1 VNASRLITILTTIF
15 IFLFSGN
22 IHGFLN
28 LGWKIGKVAVVGGS
42 SSTYPG
48 VVYLRLSLTRV
59 LTLIIIDVGREVI
72 DAIAKG
78 GNYEVTILSRK
89 VILTICWMLR
99 TSLNRIV

>member
-1 VNASRLITILTTIF
+1 M
-15 IFLFSGN
+15 
-22 IHGFLN
+22 
-28 LGWKIGKVAVVGGS
+28 GKVAVVGGS

-48 VVYLRLSLTRV
+48 VVYPRLSLTGV
-59 LTLIIIDVGREVI
+59 LTSIIIDVGREVI
-72 DAIAKG
+72 DAIAKR